1 MERREIILA
10 GGCFWGTE
18 AYLKRLPGILETEVG
33 YANSQVE
40 RPTYEE
46 VCTGA
51 TNAAEA
57 VRVLYDH
64 DVIPLPLL
72 LEAYLRTIDPTT
84 LNRQGNDRGTQYRT
98 GIYWTDP
105 RDAPSVAAAL
115 AKVER
120 RLGRPVRV
128 EAGPLQNF
136 FPAEE
141 RHQDYLDA
149 NPSGYCHVDLAD
161 AVRFVDEHQADFA
174 IAAQG
179 YRKPEDAVL
188 QETLDPHTFA
198 VTQQSVTDRTFSH
211 PYDQLFEEG
220 IYVDAVTGEPL
231 FSSQDKFDAGCG
243 WPAFARPIAESSV
256 AEVPDASIPGMP
268 RTEVRSAKGR
278 SHLGHV
284 FEDGPANLG
293 GQRYCINGS
302 ALRFV
307 PRSRLEEEGYGYLL
321 PLL

>member
-1 MERREIILA
+1 MDRREIILA

-18 AYLKRLPGILETEVG
+18 AYLKRLPGILETEAG
-33 YANSQVE
+33 YANSQVAH
-40 RPTYEE
+40 PTYED
-46 VCTGA
+46 VCTGK

-72 LEAYLRTIDPTT
+72 LEAYLRTIDPTA

-105 RDAPSVAAAL
+105 RDAPAVTTAL
-115 AKVER
+115 TRVER
-120 RLGRPVRV
+120 RLGRPTRV
-128 EAGPLQNF
+128 EAGPLRTF
-136 FPAEE
+136 FPAEG

-161 AVRFVDEHQADFA
+161 AERFVREHQADFT

-179 YRKPEDAVL
+179 YRKPDEAAL
-188 QETLDPHTFA
+188 QEALDPQAFA
-198 VTQQSVTDRTFSH
+198 VTQQSVTDRAFTH
-211 PYDQLFEEG
+211 PYDQLFDEG
-220 IYVDAVTGEPL
+220 IYVDVVTGEPL
-231 FSSQDKFDAGCG
+231 FSSKDKFDAGCG

-256 AEVPDASIPGMP
+256 TEAPDASIPGMP

-284 FEDGPANLG
+284 FEDGPASLG

-302 ALRFV
+302 ALRFI
-307 PRSRLEEEGYGYLL
+307 PKDHLEEEGYGYLL